1 MKIICFHA
9 CQIHSQATRLLSTQE
24 RPPCNYRRVAR
35 KIELV
40 TLRPCQWWKHV
51 WPWNVQ
57 NVDCQNSF
65 NPCIS
70 YVPFSG
76 RIVDTLLELFI
87 PLWKGWKFVAY
98 RSTSPVLL
106 LEVHCPR
113 RILRLQCSDVHRKWL
128 VHPSESK
135 KSYAFFRIQTCT
147 LRYLLWSRETSGSS
161 LVIQVKNFTLFCLP

>member
-1 MKIICFHA
+1 M
-9 CQIHSQATRLLSTQE
+9 
-24 RPPCNYRRVAR
+24 
-35 KIELV
+35 
-40 TLRPCQWWKHV
+40 
-51 WPWNVQ
+51 Q

-76 RIVDTLLELFI
+76 RIVDMLVELFI
-87 PLWKGWKFVAY
+87 PLWIGWKFVAY

-135 KSYAFFRIQTCT
+135 KKLRI
-147 LRYLLWSRETSGSS
+147 L
-161 LVIQVKNFTLFCLP
+161 